1 MLCLLIKID
10 LNVVSAEKEKIFDS
24 TGDYPFNSK
33 PLSSTNLIE
42 TTVSKIGSKRV
53 RKGKEVAS

>member
-10 LNVVSAEKEKIFDS
+10 LNVVSAEKEKTFDS
-24 TGDYPFNSK
+24 TGDDPFNSK

-42 TTVSKIGSKRV
+42 MTVSKIGSKRV